1 MKRVDQLAVV
11 DLEKCVGCKTCEKVC
26 PVLAIKVVDKK
37 AVVDVPNCTGCSGC
51 QQRCMFDAIHM
62 INREDP
68 YVIEFKWDKDNQK
81 EIDALCRKAHFN
93 PQQIICYCTETRAQE
108 VAAAILEGNDTPE
121 KISAK
126 TGIRTGC
133 KIECIQPILRL
144 LDAAGI
150 KPERPEGGYQWYGL
164 TPTIYDI
171 PEEIKE
177 KYSSRGFDFKG
188 DIEIFN
194 EVRDAEVNNKEEI

>member
-171 PEEIKE
+171 PKEIKE

-194 EVRDAEVNNKEEI
+194 EVRDAEVNNEEEI

>member
-1 MKRVDQLAVV
+1 M
-11 DLEKCVGCKTCEKVC
+11 
-26 PVLAIKVVDKK
+26 AIKVVDKK

-68 YVIEFKWDKDNQK
+68 YVIEFKWDKANPK

-121 KISAK
+121 KISAE

-194 EVRDAEVNNKEEI
+194 EVRDAEVNNEEEI